1 MSSSSSSTIIW
12 IGMDV
17 HKDSVMLAVYDGR
30 SKDPEI
36 VEQLPNDLRKLK
48 RFLDRWSRRG
58 EIRACYE
65 ASGAGYVLH
74 REITAWGYHC
84 DIVAPSLI
92 PVRPG
97 DRRKHDR
104 KDARQIGRL
113 YSAGE
118 LVAIR
123 IPSTAEEEVR
133 DLVRCRQTFQR
144 EILRSRHYVTKFL
157 ARRGFVFR
165 QGTNWTQKHRVWLG
179 ALLQGDRLGPQDRS
193 VFSEYLA
200 LLDYKISRREDLDDQ
215 IEKLAFSD
223 AYKPLVDRLRCF
235 RGVGTLA
242 AMTLVTEIGDWRRFE
257 RPGQL
262 MAYLGLI
269 PREHSSA
276 DRTRRGSITKAGNSR
291 CRHVLVQAAWQ
302 YRTHPRL
309 SLALKER
316 QRGQPLDVIEHSWK
330 AQHRLHKI
338 YHRIGAK
345 KSSNIAVV
353 AVARELVGFL
363 WAVMH
368 DLEYQLPAS
377 LKDAA

>member
-17 HKDSVMLAVYDGR
+17 HKDSVMLAVYDGD
-30 SKDPEI
+30 S
-36 VEQLPNDLRKLK
+36 VEPAAVDQLPNDLRKLK

-58 EIRACYE
+58 EVRTCYE

-104 KDARQIGRL
+104 KDAKQIGRL
-113 YSAGE
+113 YRAGE

-123 IPSTAEEEVR
+123 IPSAAEEEVR

-144 EILRSRHYVTKFL
+144 EILRSRHHVTKFL

-165 QGTNWTQKHRVWLG
+165 QGTNWTQRHRVWLG
-179 ALLQGDRLGPQDRS
+179 SLLGNDRLGPQDRV
-193 VFSEYLA
+193 VFGEYLA

-269 PREHSSA
+269 PGEHSSG

-302 YRTHPRL
+302 YRTNPRL
-309 SLALKER
+309 SIALKER

-330 AQHRLHKI
+330 AQHRPHKI

-368 DLEYQLPAS
+368 DIEYQLPAS
-377 LKDAA
+377 LRDVA